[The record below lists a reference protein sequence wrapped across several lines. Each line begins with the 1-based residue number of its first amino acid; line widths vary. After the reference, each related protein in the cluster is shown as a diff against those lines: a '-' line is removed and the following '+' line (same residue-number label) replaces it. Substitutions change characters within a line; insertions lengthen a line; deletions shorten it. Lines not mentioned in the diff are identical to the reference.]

1 MEYIQDMRRE
11 DKCAQFFQSAKDICE
26 KHDIPIKTAS
36 SKKRKRKVPQRIAD
50 SVVTEDVGLQQ
61 DSSGNG
67 SEIDELRKSIFYP
80 IIDAALNELRQRFSS
95 KTMEVLCAIDAFT
108 PRSNNFLNFETL
120 SPLSKHFEANIDDLE
135 VELKQLSRLIER
147 KRKNDEFSVKSLLDM
162 LQFVEK
168 YEDAFYE
175 TKRLLQIAS
184 TIPVTS
190 AEAERTFSTLKLIK
204 THLRTTMADMRLSSI
219 AVISVHKKRAWNL
232 DMERIVDTFV
242 QMYPNCRISLK

>member
-1 MEYIQDMRRE
+1 MGLSWSIVGLLHFGTGMVS
-11 DKCAQFFQSAKDICE
+11 CSE

-61 DSSGNG
+61 DSSGDG
-67 SEIDELRKSIFYP
+67 SEIDGLRKSIFYP

-108 PRSNNFLNFETL
+108 PRSNNFLNFEPL

-135 VELKQLSRLIER
+135 VKLKQLSRLIER

-168 YEDAFYE
+168 YEGAF
-175 TKRLLQIAS
+175 TKRNDYYRLQALF
-184 TIPVTS
+184 P
-190 AEAERTFSTLKLIK
+190 
-204 THLRTTMADMRLSSI
+204 
-219 AVISVHKKRAWNL
+219 
-232 DMERIVDTFV
+232 
-242 QMYPNCRISLK
+242 